1 MHEDTEAKR
10 TKCLAQG
17 HIPVSGRA
25 VLGNRSTDSCFVPF
39 ILDHLIPW
47 YSLAC
52 FEDDWQGP
60 VTLELVSWEKGPVL
74 CVRCEGRRVIVLMEW
89 FLGGIDRSSLNS
101 NNPFVSQQGLE
112 GGYFL
117 RQSCELLLSPVSSHE
132 LSEKIQ
138 GTHMSQC
145 EHIKLWRVNKD
156 GDYRLP

>member
-1 MHEDTEAKR
+1 MSCSRSYTSQWQSSAGERVNWFLFCSFYTGSPHSMVLSGLFWGW
-10 TKCLAQG
+10 LAG
-17 HIPVSGRA
+17 TCNLGISELRERSG
-25 VLGNRSTDSCFVPF
+25 FVCA
-39 ILDHLIPW
+39 LW
-47 YSLAC
+47 R
-52 FEDDWQGP
+52 Q
-60 VTLELVSWEKGPVL
+60 
-74 CVRCEGRRVIVLMEW
+74 RVIILMEW
-89 FLGGIDRSSLNS
+89 FLGGIDRPSLNS